1 MKKIILL
8 LSIQLLLAVVL
19 KAQVDKVKLVR
30 DKKNP
35 VVHVTINGKLFTDF
49 FFPDT
54 IAKQVLYP
62 INAPNGT
69 AITRGFPMN
78 TKPGD
83 PTDHPHHLGMWFN
96 YGDVN
101 GLDFWNNS
109 YDIPADKKHLY
120 GTIKMGKIT
129 AIKSGEIGGLNY
141 NASWNDQKGVVQLKE
156 ETELEFREIDGFW
169 AVDRKTT
176 LLAMVPVLFRDNKEG
191 LLGLRV
197 AHELQIPT
205 KETKTFV
212 DANGIQTTIK
222 AIIDSVPTGNYIN
235 SNGVTGEDVWGKKAS
250 WCMMFGKMGND
261 SMSVLILDHPQNI
274 GYPTNWHAR
283 GYGLFA
289 ANPLGE
295 KVFTNGKVERNLMLK
310 PRESIQFRYRI
321 IFTSG
326 KHVVSKTEIEKL
338 QIEFAKSF

>member
-1 MKKIILL
+1 MKKITLL
-8 LSIQLLLAVVL
+8 FLIQLFLVVSL
-19 KAQVDKVKLVR
+19 MAQSAKVKLVR
-30 DKKNP
+30 DKKIP
-35 VVHVTINGKLFTDF
+35 AVHVSIGGKHFTDF

-62 INAPNGT
+62 INAPSGI

-120 GTIKMGKIT
+120 GTIKLG
-129 AIKSGEIGGLNY
+129 AISSIKNGAVGALSY
-141 NASWNDQKGVVQLKE
+141 NAFWNDHKGVAQLKE
-156 ETELEFREIDGFW
+156 ETTLEFSEKDGFW
-169 AVDRKTT
+169 VIDRETN
-176 LLAMVPVLFRDNKEG
+176 LFAMIPVLFKDNKEG
-191 LLGLRV
+191 LIGLRV

-205 KETKTFV
+205 KETKKFV

-222 AIIDSVPTGNYIN
+222 AIIDSVPNGNYIN
-235 SNGVTGEDVWGKKAS
+235 SNGVSGEDVWAKKAS
-250 WCMMFGKMGND
+250 WCMMYGKMGND
-261 SMSVLILDHPQNI
+261 SISVLILDHPKNI

-295 KVFTNGKVERNLMLK
+295 KVFTNGKVERNLTLK
-310 PRESIQFRYRI
+310 TGESVRFRYRVVFASGRHI
-321 IFTSG
+321 I
-326 KHVVSKTEIEKL
+326 KEVEIKKL
-338 QIEFAKSF
+338 ETDFAKSF